1 MHEAGEILLT
11 LFTVLL
17 AAGIG
22 RVISLRLNIPFVV
35 GEILTGVAIGPSVLG
50 LVHESEFLRV
60 LSELGAVF
68 LLFTVGLETDVREM
82 IKVGFPAVLAGTLGV
97 VFPFAGGFAFARQF
111 GSNFIEAAFLGTA
124 LVATSVGITSKV
136 LLELDA
142 LKERYSRV
150 ILGAAVLDDI
160 LAMLLLAGVLGLK
173 AGGISA
179 GEVLVPLLTALLFVA
194 IFMFGIPLL
203 LKRFLSE
210 RKRIEFV
217 QSPILPV
224 ITFLF
229 GLSALSTYIG
239 LAAIIGAFLAGL
251 TVSELREY
259 YRIEE
264 EVAPI
269 YALFSPFFFV
279 FIGLQL
285 DIRIF
290 LRPETLTLIV
300 LITILAI
307 VTKFA
312 GASLGAFTLG
322 RQEATIIGAGMVPRG
337 EVGILVAG
345 LGLNLKVIS
354 MDVFGIVV
362 AMSILT
368 TLTTPPVLACL
379 INKLREKQER
389 VPAAT
394 R

>member
-35 GEILTGVAIGPSVLG
+35 GEILAGVAIGPSVLG

-68 LLFTVGLETDVREM
+68 LLFIVGLETDVREM

-97 VFPFAGGFAFARQF
+97 VFPFAGGFAFARLF

-173 AGGISA
+173 AGGISP

-210 RKRIEFV
+210 RKKIEFV

-224 ITFLF
+224 IIFLF

-269 YALFSPFFFV
+269 YALFLPFFFV
-279 FIGLQL
+279 FIGLQV
-285 DIRIF
+285 DVKVF
-290 LRPETLTLIV
+290 LRPEILV
-300 LITILAI
+300 LIGLITVLAI
-307 VTKFA
+307 FTKFV
-312 GASLGAFTLG
+312 GAAVGALPLG
-322 RQEATIIGAGMVPRG
+322 RQEAGIIGMGMVPRG

-345 LGLNLKVIS
+345 LGLNLEVIS
-354 MDVFGIVV
+354 RDIFGVVV

-368 TLTTPPVLACL
+368 TVLTPPVLAYL
-379 INKLREKQER
+379 IKRWREKQDE
-389 VPAAT
+389 VFSAP
-394 R
+394 